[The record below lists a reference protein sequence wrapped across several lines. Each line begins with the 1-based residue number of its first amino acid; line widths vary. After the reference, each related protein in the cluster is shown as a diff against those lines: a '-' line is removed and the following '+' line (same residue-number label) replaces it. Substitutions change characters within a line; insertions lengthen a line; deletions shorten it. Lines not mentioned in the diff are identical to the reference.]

1 VIFILKWNIYNGDE
15 IMTVNI
21 QSLLRTNLPRG
32 PIGYTGSAGEAGF
45 TGSAGEAGPAG
56 GFTGSQGETGFT
68 GSQGEPGPADGY
80 TGSQGVMGFTGSQ
93 GDLGYIGSQGP
104 AGFVGSRGFTGSA
117 GVGAQDGRF
126 VNLTIPGEI
135 APPRV
140 GVARFYP
147 PMAMQITQIF
157 ASMSLSPIGANFTF
171 VLRKNGVS
179 QGTFT
184 IPIGSFLMTPQAI
197 TPFQLAPTDY
207 VTIDLTGSGGR
218 DLHVKLKY
226 DLI

>member
-1 VIFILKWNIYNGDE
+1 
-15 IMTVNI
+15 MTVNI

-32 PIGYTGSAGEAGF
+32 PIGYTGSAGVAGF
-45 TGSAGEAGPAG
+45 TGSAGEPGPAG

-68 GSQGEPGPADGY
+68 GSKGEQGPAGGF
-80 TGSQGVMGFTGSQ
+80 TGSAGEVGFTGSQ
-93 GDLGYIGSQGP
+93 GDLGYVGSAGP
-104 AGFVGSRGFTGSA
+104 AGFSGSRGFTGSA

-126 VNLTIPGEI
+126 VNLNIPGEVV
-135 APPRV
+135 PPRV

-157 ASMSLSPIGANFTF
+157 ASMSISPTGGNFTF
-171 VLRKNGVS
+171 VLRKNGLS

-184 IPIGSFLMTPQAI
+184 IPLGAYLMTPQAI
-197 TPFQLAPTDY
+197 TPFELQPTDY

>member
-1 VIFILKWNIYNGDE
+1 MSI
-15 IMTVNI
+15 TI

-32 PIGYTGSAGEAGF
+32 PVGF
-45 TGSAGEAGPAG
+45 TGSLGGTGFTGSQGPAG
-56 GFTGSQGETGFT
+56 GFTGSRGETGFT
-68 GSQGEPGPADGY
+68 GSQGEAGPAGGY
-80 TGSQGVMGFTGSQ
+80 TGSQGVTGFTGSQ
-93 GDLGYIGSQGP
+93 GDLGYVGSQGSS
-104 AGFVGSRGFTGSA
+104 GFTGSRGFAGSA

-135 APPRV
+135 VPPRV

-147 PMAMQITQIF
+147 PMAMQITQVF
-157 ASMSLSPIGANFTF
+157 ASMSLPPIGSNFTF
-171 VLRKNGVS
+171 VLRKNGIG

-184 IPIGSFLMTPQAI
+184 IPIGAFLMTPQAI
-197 TPFQLAPTDY
+197 STFTLQPTDY
-207 VTIDLTGSGGR
+207 VTIDLTGGGGR